1 MLVATQW
8 SHHPGKRQARPIEA
22 ALTCRTRVG
31 GHPGTGCP
39 GWPVGTVSLA
49 RQERGNPGLERLVD
63 ATSRRGVRDGQL
75 ADETGASCC
84 SPHTGRRRC
93 RRALCGPAP
102 PLARCRGRRPGGAL
116 LPPDES
122 IAGHL
127 ERWSFSSLGGSARR
141 GLPDLGT
148 SGSRH
153 LGALSGSDEEMQG
166 SVREPFRLLGLPDA
180 TAIR

>member
-1 MLVATQW
+1 MRPVGAESGTGNSLTRPERHVAARTLVGVVAGEHCADQL
-8 SHHPGKRQARPIEA
+8 HRLLGVEA
-22 ALTCRTRVG
+22 AALAERTF
-31 GHPGTGCP
+31 
-39 GWPVGTVSLA
+39 
-49 RQERGNPGLERLVD
+49 RL
-63 ATSRRGVRDGQL
+63 TSR
-75 ADETGASCC
+75 
-84 SPHTGRRRC
+84 
-93 RRALCGPAP
+93 
-102 PLARCRGRRPGGAL
+102 
-116 LPPDES
+116 LPVT
-122 IAGHL
+122 L